1 MSLSQIESL
10 SVFGLKED
18 PIASINKDQQVAT
31 DQEGKC
37 KGVLHRPCFIPQLV
51 FGAGVA
57 GVAVVSCGL
66 VFVFVSC
73 HLSRVRVKKCKI
85 NCQQRAASND
95 LTYTP
100 FFVT

>member
-37 KGVLHRPCFIPQLV
+37 KGVLHRPCFIPQLA

-57 GVAVVSCGL
+57 VVCSSCRVVSCCRVVL
-66 VFVFVSC
+66 VRGANNC
-73 HLSRVRVKKCKI
+73 HSSRGFKRSDIYPLFGIKPI
-85 NCQQRAASND
+85 T
-95 LTYTP
+95 LT
-100 FFVT
+100 

>member
-37 KGVLHRPCFIPQLV
+37 KGVLHRPCFIPQLA
-51 FGAGVA
+51 FGAGVS
-57 GVAVVSCGL
+57 VVCSSCRL
-66 VFVFVSC
+66 VLFSFEAEVQIIAS
-73 HLSRVRVKKCKI
+73 SRGFKR
-85 NCQQRAASND
+85 SD
-95 LTYTP
+95 LYTP
-100 FFVT
+100 YLALHVS

>member
-37 KGVLHRPCFIPQLV
+37 KGVLHRLCFIPQRRCIYCTLRWRCR
-51 FGAGVA
+51 AIGV
-57 GVAVVSCGL
+57 
-66 VFVFVSC
+66 
-73 HLSRVRVKKCKI
+73 SRENKLPAA
-85 NCQQRAASND
+85 AAS
-95 LTYTP
+95 TP
-100 FFVT
+100 DVM

>member
-57 GVAVVSCGL
+57 LRCRVVS
-66 VFVFVSC
+66 FEF
-73 HLSRVRVKKCKI
+73 
-85 NCQQRAASND
+85 
-95 LTYTP
+95 
-100 FFVT
+100 

>member
-18 PIASINKDQQVAT
+18 PIASINEDQQVAT

-37 KGVLHRPCFIPQLV
+37 KGVLHRPCFIPQLA

-57 GVAVVSCGL
+57 VVCSSCRVVSCRVVL
-66 VFVFVSC
+66 V
-73 HLSRVRVKKCKI
+73 LVRGAN
-85 NCQQRAASND
+85 NCQQPR
-95 LTYTP
+95 LQTI
-100 FFVT
+100 

>member
-57 GVAVVSCGL
+57 VYILYAALAPSCYRVV
-66 VFVFVSC
+66 
-73 HLSRVRVKKCKI
+73 
-85 NCQQRAASND
+85 
-95 LTYTP
+95 
-100 FFVT
+100 